1 MSVTPSTAELDGVV
15 IEKRQDAER
24 GVVVTITNERSDAA
38 VVRFEDD
45 LPRESGLETAELTA
59 TDGHLVL
66 EGGTVEGTAL
76 VGPGETVTITYR
88 LPEDT
93 ESLPT
98 PRLLDVVPL
107 RVETLSDP
115 ALTWRAPDGDRI
127 PLATGEGTGLMSV
140 RSRTD
145 PTDAG
150 LAVPTRTDLPA
161 IGVIVEAGDADA
173 VYRTVLR
180 AVDRGHRALV
190 VTANPSDTEA
200 TRLAERLGATAVDP
214 GGATT
219 RAELERAL
227 SRAARAAG
235 HPGIVI
241 QPPSAPPIDYDRTL
255 AAFAVD
261 GFEMHAVPSRPGG
274 DGEVVVAIPAYNAG
288 DTIGDVVRE
297 ARGFAD
303 TVLVVDDGS
312 RDDTAEQARLAGAS
326 VVVHRRNRGY
336 GGALKT
342 AFQEAHRR
350 GASVVVTLDADGQHA
365 PGDVPKLVGA
375 LDATDAGMVVGSR
388 YVEGS
393 DTRLPL
399 TRAVGLGVVNTLTN
413 LSMGKLDPR
422 GWTRDTQSGFRA
434 YTADAVASLASATD
448 IGDGMWASTDIMYH
462 LSREGYAFGEVGTT
476 IRYDVANSSTEGALG
491 HGVGLVRNIVG
502 FVQHTHPM
510 VLLGIPG
517 AAAVLASTG
526 LGIWA
531 LQLAATGEPSLG
543 VSVATVLAMV
553 LGFVLL
559 VLAAILHVLNTHPLF
574 RNDRWAS

>member
-1 MSVTPSTAELDGVV
+1 MAVTRPSVELDGVV
-15 IEKRQDAER
+15 IEKRHDADR

-38 VVRFEDD
+38 IARFEDD
-45 LPRESGLETAELTA
+45 LPAEGGLKTPELTA
-59 TDGHLVL
+59 ADGYLVL
-66 EGGTVEGTAL
+66 EAGTVEGTAI
-76 VGPGETVTITYR
+76 VRPGETVTVTYR
-88 LPEDT
+88 LAGDAET
-93 ESLPT
+93 LPA

-107 RVETLSDP
+107 RIETLSEP
-115 ALTWRAPDGDRI
+115 ALTWRAPDGDRV
-127 PLATGEGTGLMSV
+127 PLATDEGAELTSA
-140 RSRTD
+140 RSRTTPAD
-145 PTDAG
+145 TG
-150 LAVPTRTDLPA
+150 LAAPTRTDLPA

-190 VTANPSDTEA
+190 VTANPNDDEA

-219 RAELERAL
+219 RPELERAL

-255 AAFAVD
+255 AAFAVG
-261 GFEMHAVPSRPGG
+261 GFEMHAVPSGAS
-274 DGEVVVAIPAYNAG
+274 GEGAVVVAIPAYNAG
-288 DTIGDVVRE
+288 ETIGDVVRE

-350 GASVVVTLDADGQHA
+350 GATVVVTLDADGQHA
-365 PGDVPKLVGA
+365 PGDVPKLVAA
-375 LDATDAGMVVGSR
+375 LDTTDAGMVVGSR
-388 YVEGS
+388 YVAGS
-393 DTRLPL
+393 ETRLPL
-399 TRAVGLGVVNTLTN
+399 SRAIGLGVVNTLTN

-434 YTADAVASLASATD
+434 YTADAVASLAGAPD

-476 IRYDVANSSTEGALG
+476 IRYDVANSSSEGAVG
-491 HGVGLVRNIVG
+491 HGLGLVRNIVG

-517 AAAVLASTG
+517 VAAVLASTG

-531 LQLAATGEPSLG
+531 LQLAATGQPSLG